1 MIKAW
6 YYELNTSKK
15 IPKSQ
20 IAQAQIL
27 ATYQGLKAFYSYRN
41 FNKSHLYMLL
51 YTNAIY
57 NQMPSLRYFLR
68 YLYTLVY
75 TNNNQNGES
84 LNYKSLTKE
93 SFYGTI
99 CLD

>member
-1 MIKAW
+1 
-6 YYELNTSKK
+6 
-15 IPKSQ
+15 
-20 IAQAQIL
+20 
-27 ATYQGLKAFYSYRN
+27 
-41 FNKSHLYMLL
+41 MLL